1 MAVGEYPFPTMHPV
15 KGVKLTA
22 VSAGI
27 KKVGRRDVVLFELA
41 EGSCVAGVFTKNA
54 FCAAPVTLCRAHL
67 AHTAAIRYL
76 VINSG
81 NANACTGEQG
91 LLDAKATCSAI
102 AEITGVQPEQ
112 VLPFSTGVIGE
123 PLPVAKIIA
132 VIPEAISNA
141 TELGWDD
148 AAAGIMT
155 TDTRPKGFSAQFEH
169 QGHVITVNGI
179 SKGAGMIKPNMAT
192 MLGYIATDA
201 KVSPAL
207 LQQLSREA
215 ADRSFNRITIDGDT
229 STNDSCILIATGGSG
244 VVEVTDAGDE
254 LYQKLREVILA
265 AHIHLAKSI
274 VSDGEGATK
283 FVTVAVSGGANRDE
297 CLDVAYAV
305 AHSPLIKT
313 ALFASDPNWGRI
325 VAAIGYAGLNDL
337 DATKVVVHLNDVLIV
352 EKGGRA
358 STYTEAQGQAVM
370 SQAEIAINIDL
381 GRGSFAE
388 TVWTTDLSYE
398 YVRINADYRS

>member
-1 MAVGEYPFPTMHPV
+1 MAVGEYPFPEMHPV
-15 KGVKLTA
+15 AGVKLTA
-22 VSAGI
+22 VCAGI
-27 KKVGRRDVVLFELA
+27 KYQNRKDVILFELA
-41 EGSCVAGVFTKNA
+41 EGSTVAGVFTLNA
-54 FCAAPVTLCRAHL
+54 FCAAPVTVCKENL
-67 AHTAAIRYL
+67 AAAPIRYL

-91 LLDAKATCSAI
+91 LRDARATCAAI
-102 AEITGVQPEQ
+102 ADLTGVKAEQ

-132 VIPEAISNA
+132 AIPEALSKL
-141 TELGWDD
+141 TEQGWSD
-148 AAAGIMT
+148 AGTGIMT
-155 TDTRPKGFSAQFEH
+155 TDTRPKGFCAQIEH
-169 QGHVITVNGI
+169 QGKTITVNGI
-179 SKGAGMIKPNMAT
+179 AKGAGMIKPNMAT

-201 KVSPAL
+201 KIAQPV
-207 LQQLSREA
+207 LQKLAREA
-215 ADRSFNRITIDGDT
+215 ADKSFNRITIDGDT
-229 STNDSCILIATGGSG
+229 STNDSCILIASG
-244 VVEVTDAGDE
+244 RVDLPEVAETSGE
-254 LYQKLREVILA
+254 LYEKLRDVIFA
-265 AHIHLAKSI
+265 AYIYLAKSI

-283 FVTVAVSGGANRDE
+283 FVTVAVSGGADRDE

-325 VAAIGYAGLNDL
+325 VAAIGYAGVTNL
-337 DATKVVVHLNDVLIV
+337 DPTKVRVHLNDVLIV
-352 EKGGRA
+352 ENGGRA
-358 STYTEAQGQAVM
+358 ASYTEAQGKAVM
-370 SQAEIAINIDL
+370 SGAEIAIRIDL